1 MQNQLIKVEDK
12 EESEER
18 IKAQLN
24 DMKSQLNV
32 MEDRIINNEEAEE
45 RINAQLNAMNNQLNG
60 MEERIVKKVRDNE
73 QKKYKRQFDEMT
85 AMEDRIVNKL
95 TTEINNLDIENK
107 SSKKLKT
114 TEINNRKKQGRYN
127 LGNIK

>member
-1 MQNQLIKVEDK
+1 K
-12 EESEER
+12 ER
-18 IKAQLN
+18 INDQFN

-32 MEDRIINNEEAEE
+32 IEDRIINNEEAEE

>member
-32 MEDRIINNEEAEE
+32 MEDRIINN
-45 RINAQLNAMNNQLNG
+45 
-60 MEERIVKKVRDNE
+60 VKDNE

>member
-32 MEDRIINNEEAEE
+32 IEDRIINNEEAEE

>member
-45 RINAQLNAMNNQLNG
+45 RINDQLNEMNNQLNG

>member
-95 TTEINNLDIENK
+95 TTEINN
-107 SSKKLKT
+107 
-114 TEINNRKKQGRYN
+114 RKKQGRYN